1 MPEWSIAVLTALVAW
16 FVYVRT
22 ACPTVFV
29 GDSGE
34 LAAAVHTL
42 GVAHPP
48 GYPLYVLLGKL
59 FSLLVPI
66 GRPVYRLNLF
76 SATMSAV
83 SVGFLQATLA
93 ALGFSWPVAA
103 ASSLTWAWS
112 ASLWSQSGIA
122 RVYALGAAISAAATW
137 CGALWYVDPSMGNTP
152 LYAAFAIVCLG
163 MANHPIAGA
172 HVPALAALAALKDPA
187 RMTDVMFWITCAAC
201 LLPGLALYAWI
212 PLRARHGARVNW
224 GNIATLQDLVNFLR
238 RKQYW
243 KYRYVTRGR
252 EAWQVIAFYLRRVVE
267 EFGFLGAAAVVIGLP
282 LLASENL
289 PLLVMVLVLVVL
301 NTGAMIAH
309 ARREDIFHWTRY
321 MLTAWFALALPLA
334 CGWNIMVSA
343 VPVQFAGAMAFL
355 LPAGLLVARFRSHD
369 LSRHRYADRY
379 NRRILECLPE
389 GATLIAQ
396 DDNVVFPLMYL
407 KYAEGVRPDV
417 KLLEQGVHQL
427 GPLKFNPR
435 RDAVYCTH
443 WNAAFNQSV
452 EPGRP
457 GLRLVPEGVIYRV
470 ISTDMAYAPRDLWT
484 EFLLPEME
492 DPHIPRNFLTRC
504 LLGHVYFMRAEWT
517 AMHGSFD
524 ALGWYQRAARMG
536 HDDATLNY
544 NIALAYRRS
553 GWQLAADEMFSHAAQ
568 LDRKFAPQPPA
579 APPATVAQ
587 TSQATP
593 AIGKWHG

>member
-1 MPEWSIAVLTALVAW
+1 MLTVLTSLAAW
-16 FVYVRT
+16 LVYVRT

-59 FSLLVPI
+59 FSLVVPI

-83 SVGFLQATLA
+83 SVGFMQATLS
-93 ALGFSWPVAA
+93 ALGFSWPVSV
-103 ASSLTWAWS
+103 ASALGWAFS

-137 CGALWYVDPSMGNTP
+137 CGIYWYVDPNLGNIP
-152 LYAAFAIVCLG
+152 LYAAFAIVGFG
-163 MANHPIAGA
+163 MANHPIAAA
-172 HVPALAALAALKDPA
+172 HVPALAALVGLKDPA
-187 RMTDVMFWITCAAC
+187 HIDDPLFWMTCAAC

-212 PLRARHGARVNW
+212 PLRARRGARVNW
-224 GNIATLQDLVNFLR
+224 ANIATPGDLVNFLR

-243 KYRYVTRGR
+243 RHRYVTHWR
-252 EAWQVIAFYLRRVVE
+252 EAWQVITFYLGRVAE
-267 EFGFLGAAAVVIGLP
+267 EFGFLGAAAAVIGLP
-282 LLASENL
+282 LLASEQL
-289 PLLVMVLVLVVL
+289 PLLVMVLVLVLL
-301 NTGAMIAH
+301 NGGAMIAH

-321 MLTAWFALALPLA
+321 MLCAWFALVLPLA
-334 CGWNIMVSA
+334 WGWNMMVSNLPA
-343 VPVQFAGAMAFL
+343 DFARPMAFL
-355 LPAGLLVARFRSHD
+355 LPVGLLVTRFRRHD
-369 LSRHRYADRY
+369 LSRHRYADGY

-443 WNAAFNQSV
+443 WNAAFNQSI

-470 ISTDMAYAPRDLWT
+470 ISTDMAYTPRDLWST
-484 EFLLPEME
+484 FLLPDME
-492 DPHIPRNFLTRC
+492 DPRIPRNFLTRC
-504 LLGHVYFMRAEWT
+504 LLGHMYFMRAEWA

-524 ALGWYQRAARMG
+524 ALGWYERAARMG
-536 HDDATLNY
+536 YDDATLNY
-544 NIALAYRRS
+544 NIALAYRRG
-553 GWQLAADEMFSHAAQ
+553 GWQLAADEMFSRAAQ
-568 LDRKFAPQPPA
+568 LDRKFAPQPPGASPAA
-579 APPATVAQ
+579 APRPGQVPAVGQ
-587 TSQATP
+587 RNP
-593 AIGKWHG
+593 